1 MELSV
6 FWKCKSWSPSEERVT
21 RLLKESVLTEERRSL
36 DVEVGMLEVGLRRR
50 VHSKVG
56 YE

>member
-1 MELSV
+1 MQVL
-6 FWKCKSWSPSEERVT
+6 VT
-21 RLLKESVLTEERRSL
+21 IGGKGARLLKESVLTEERRSL

-56 YE
+56 CE

>member
-1 MELSV
+1 MELPVS
-6 FWKCKSWSPSEERVT
+6 WKCKSCSPSEERVT